1 MRECVAF
8 VAIQKPK
15 HVENTGLLHYVRND
29 KNWGFLL
36 SNDYISNAKIFLCVS
51 NDNCVSKV
59 AMRLNF
65 HIHNFLG
72 WLLLVC
78 VIVLPAKP
86 ALSAGKASLPVTR
99 GEVIRDVAR
108 VTFEWPKPVEFKV
121 NSKNKNVSITFE
133 RKANPDVSAILSKL
147 HPYVTS
153 IERKAD
159 GKTIILATDKPY
171 KIRKFMS
178 GSVSGVELVGVA
190 PRKPPVQQ
198 ASKAKNIMPLVP
210 AEDKKDAAKIILPS
224 NKEKNKDE
232 EKLTAD
238 TARFLA
244 KLTPS
249 AGEEK
254 QEQPTVPQKTKE
266 ADDSAAQPS
275 TGNAVAQSQTN
286 KVAISSAEDSATLR
300 LPLAERTAFSIFIR
314 NRYLWIILE
323 KPAKL
328 NLSEFDDME
337 KTVIGKPSIINNSK
351 ATILYIPIDDNI
363 YANITKEDSSNNI
376 AILLTQKKQPVS
388 FPLPV
393 EVSTSPPAPPH
404 VLVPTLEMA
413 DPIIVRDPVIGDELI
428 ITPLFK
434 IGEGVTRY
442 REFVEFNLLE
452 TVQGITI
459 VKKADDVSV
468 LQLRNGLRITTSKG
482 ANISPNLPKV
492 DIKEEI
498 KGIQASPTLF
508 PHEIWKAEIT
518 SSRQKQLQKLFGQ
531 IVETEN
537 IQDANSARLRMAQI
551 YLSDG
556 MIPETTALLD
566 GINRSNPSFYR
577 SAKLNAMRGVA
588 NFLMGRF
595 VESAKD
601 FSATELNN
609 NKEIDYWRAVLS
621 DLLGNSS
628 QTYDYLSMNDD
639 YISKYPPVFR
649 QKLAIVA
656 ADRAIANKDYNIA
669 LKIFDS
675 LHQDNLLDSINVY
688 INFLMAKIA
697 MNTGQEEEATE
708 TLDKLAEDVKH
719 PFVKA
724 RAEFT
729 RIVRDMEAGMDK
741 DEAAHRLERLRL
753 SWHGDNLELTILTLL
768 GDLYNEKK
776 DYVNAMR
783 VWNNGVQSFKNTTV
797 AIDMARKMSETF
809 IIMFNDGVADKLPP
823 LEALAL
829 YYEYRNYMPTGT
841 AGNEMIDSL
850 VERLISVDL
859 LEQVAGLLD
868 HQMRAQTEKER
879 RSQIGA
885 KLATVYILNRQP
897 QKALTTLQDSVFGEN
912 PIMLRLLRNRLAAE
926 AMVNLE
932 KYDLAMQT
940 LGQDDSLETE
950 RIRIMIYW
958 KTKEWD
964 KLTRSVENILKDRR
978 DITEPINL
986 DESEHLIKL
995 ALAYVFTDNKE
1006 QLQYLRDYFGPL
1018 MVGNPNRKVFEFV
1031 TSPDIAPN
1039 SRNFDEVIESVNKT
1053 KSFIKDYNARIKITQ
1068 NPTIAAK

>member
-1 MRECVAF
+1 
-8 VAIQKPK
+8 
-15 HVENTGLLHYVRND
+15 
-29 KNWGFLL
+29 
-36 SNDYISNAKIFLCVS
+36 
-51 NDNCVSKV
+51 
-59 AMRLNF
+59 MRLNF

-72 WLLLVC
+72 WLLLLC
-78 VIVLPAKP
+78 VIALPVKP
-86 ALSAGKASLPVTR
+86 ALSAAKANLPVTR

-147 HPYVTS
+147 YPYVS
-153 IERKAD
+153 SVERKPD
-159 GKTIILATDKPY
+159 GKTIILAMDKPY
-171 KIRKFMS
+171 KVRKFMS
-178 GSVSGVELVGVA
+178 GNVSGIELVGVTPKKQA
-190 PRKPPVQQ
+190 VQQ
-198 ASKAKNIMPLVP
+198 ASAAKSIMPLIPDEDKKKDKSATVAKNIMPLAPV
-210 AEDKKDAAKIILPS
+210 E
-224 NKEKNKDE
+224 NRTE
-232 EKLTAD
+232 EKVIAD
-238 TARFLA
+238 TAKLLA
-244 KLTPS
+244 KLSPA

-254 QEQPTVPQKTKE
+254 QESATTPQETKE
-266 ADDSAAQPS
+266 IDDGAAQP
-275 TGNAVAQSQTN
+275 TTEDAAPKVQIN
-286 KVAISSAEDSATLR
+286 KVAVSSAEDSATLR
-300 LPLAERTAFSIFIR
+300 FPLAERTAFSVFTR
-314 NRYLWIILE
+314 NHHLWIILE
-323 KPAKL
+323 KPVRL
-328 NLSEFDDME
+328 DLSEFDDME
-337 KTVIGKPSIINNSK
+337 KTVIGKPSLINNSK
-351 ATILYIPIDDNI
+351 ATVLYIPIDDNV
-363 YANITKEDSSNNI
+363 YANITKEDNSNNI
-376 AILLTQKKQPVS
+376 AILLTQKKQTIS
-388 FPLPV
+388 FPLPI

-434 IGEGVTRY
+434 IGEGITRS

-452 TVQGITI
+452 TIQGITI

-468 LQLRNGLRITTSKG
+468 LQLRNGLRITTTKG
-482 ANISPNLPKV
+482 ANISPDLPKV
-492 DIKEEI
+492 DIKAET
-498 KGIQASPTLF
+498 KAIQASPTLF
-508 PHEIWKAEIT
+508 PYETWKADIT
-518 SSRQKQLQKLFGQ
+518 SSRLKQLQLLFRQ
-531 IVETEN
+531 IVGNDN

-551 YLSDG
+551 YLSEG
-556 MIPETTALLD
+556 LAPEAVALLD
-566 GINRSNPSFYR
+566 GINRANPSFYR
-577 SAKLNAMRGVA
+577 SAKLNSMRGVA

-601 FSATELNN
+601 FATTELNS
-609 NKEIDYWRAVLS
+609 NKEIDYWRIVLA
-621 DLLGNSS
+621 DLLGDGSE
-628 QTYDYLSMNDD
+628 TYDYLAMNDD

-649 QKLAIVA
+649 QRLAIVA

-697 MNTGQEEEATE
+697 MSTGQEEEATE

-729 RIVRDMEAGMDK
+729 RIARDMEAGLDK
-741 DEAAHRLERLRL
+741 DEAIYRLERLRL
-753 SWHGDNLELTILTLL
+753 SWHGDNLELTVLTLL
-768 GDLYNEKK
+768 GELYNEKK

-783 VWNNGVQSFKNTTV
+783 VWNNGVQSFKNTAA
-797 AIDMARKMSETF
+797 AIDMSRKMAETF
-809 IIMFNDGVADKLPP
+809 IIMFNDGIADKLPP

-841 AGNEMIDSL
+841 AGNEMIDRLS
-850 VERLISVDL
+850 ERLISVDL

-885 KLATVYILNRQP
+885 KLAAVYILNRQP
-897 QKALTTLQDSVFGEN
+897 QKALTSLQDSVFGEN

-940 LGQDDSLETE
+940 LGQDDTPETE
-950 RIRIMIYW
+950 RIRLMVYW
-958 KTKEWD
+958 KRKEWD
-964 KLTRSVENILKDRR
+964 KLTSSVENLLKNRQ
-978 DITEPINL
+978 DITDPINL
-986 DESEHLIKL
+986 DESEYLIKL

-1006 QLQYLRDYFGPL
+1006 QLQYLRDYFSPL
-1018 MVGNPNRKVFEFV
+1018 MASNPNRKLFEFV

-1053 KSFIKDYNARIKITQ
+1053 KSFIENYKARIKITQ
-1068 NPTIAAK
+1068 PSTVATVK